1 MYIQYDS
8 LLTDTSQMLCGD
20 DTNLP
25 VLNPELWHN
34 ATAHAAWVVASHT
47 QLFSHEHIGFSR
59 VPSDVTRVT
68 SVGPLVLT
76 LVVDSTV
83 SVPVVDAL
91 LVVLDE
97 RVVVVLGPAVV
108 GSPPPRMVEKHCA
121 VTGVS
126 NPYEPYS
133 TLSVLVM

>member
-1 MYIQYDS
+1 MRTVD
-8 LLTDTSQMLCGD
+8 
-20 DTNLP
+20 
-25 VLNPELWHN
+25 E
-34 ATAHAAWVVASHT
+34 
-47 QLFSHEHIGFSR
+47 
-59 VPSDVTRVT
+59 VT
-68 SVGPLVLT
+68 
-76 LVVDSTV
+76 VDV
-83 SVPVVDAL
+83 SVTVV
-91 LVVLDE
+91 LVMLDE